1 MQPVKGLS
9 KALGAASGS
18 APMPSMSKMPTIP
31 AAPAMPEEE
40 QEGGDLQRAMEL
52 MQQAMEI
59 ISSYTE
65 EDQSEA
71 EYE

>member
-18 APMPSMSKMPTIP
+18 APMPSMPKMSMS
-31 AAPAMPEEE
+31 AAPQMQEEE
-40 QEGGDLQRAMEL
+40 QEGGDLKQAMEL

-65 EDQSEA
+65 GDQSEA